1 VKKHYDNLGLPY
13 GASQAEIKKA
23 YRRLAMKLHPDRNPD
38 PRAAELFAE
47 LLDSYDALMNP
58 QEPRESINSAS
69 GRSNSANQSQQKTSK
84 ERADEARQ
92 RYEAHM
98 RREKERDERYFQNL
112 VTGKRGKIHKAI
124 MYACLVLA
132 SLLIFDVFLPTHRKK
147 DTLKDY
153 QIIGDQYRS
162 TLYVQVNSMNN
173 GELIINNARYNLL
186 TSHPDFYVE
195 KSHFFNIP
203 THIIHPVEGKLNRY
217 QIDENIWQYKH
228 WLILAFLFPGI
239 LLFYRKKT
247 AYFTAVYMFTHYAI
261 TPVAV
266 LFLLSDN
273 HWLHALTLG
282 FV

>member
-58 QEPRESINSAS
+58 QEPINSAS

-173 GELIINNARYNLL
+173 GDTIYLLL
-186 TSHPDFYVE
+186 TRIFMWKKVTFLTYL
-195 KSHFFNIP
+195 P
-203 THIIHPVEGKLNRY
+203 TSY
-217 QIDENIWQYKH
+217 
-228 WLILAFLFPGI
+228 I
-239 LLFYRKKT
+239 LLKE
-247 AYFTAVYMFTHYAI
+247 
-261 TPVAV
+261 
-266 LFLLSDN
+266 N
-273 HWLHALTLG
+273 
-282 FV
+282 